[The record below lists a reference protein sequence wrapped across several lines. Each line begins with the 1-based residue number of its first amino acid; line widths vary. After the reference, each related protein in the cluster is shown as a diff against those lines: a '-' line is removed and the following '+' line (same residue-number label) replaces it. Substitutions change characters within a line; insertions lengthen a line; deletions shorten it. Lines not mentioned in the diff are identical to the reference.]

1 MLRPFKYLLQITIN
15 EKLQN
20 CGMSLD
26 DFESLAWIVHYSYI
40 NWKQERNQNVGFD
53 QLDKLADVC
62 LLLVEAIPRYIFNC
76 FVSLR

>member
-26 DFESLAWIVHYSYI
+26 DFESLA
-40 NWKQERNQNVGFD
+40 
-53 QLDKLADVC
+53 
-62 LLLVEAIPRYIFNC
+62 
-76 FVSLR
+76 